1 MASSRRTSPAQL
13 SRQEEG
19 TQESNE
25 GIVEGDLRMQKEEN
39 QRDGEKRRELSEI
52 TQKHLERVI
61 NTMILSSAGSSHH
74 SAESAP
80 MNSLVSQLTE
90 KSIEGTEHKQDR
102 EKQVIVYNYYINDG
116 REGWK
121 QVEKSEISPNVLD
134 NKVGGESAENPPSRL
149 GNDTHGYSGEISP
162 GKPGHNI
169 FNAPSGKE
177 EETRHPDKNRNN
189 VTEAKTEPRR
199 FYEQEMEAQNMSPP
213 PTYNPNYPPPNRYS
227 GYQETTAMLDCIRQ
241 LQLTMQQHVLTNSKQ
256 AEYHMSQNADLFM
269 EMAKG
274 QRRRDLDPAV
284 MAIPTFMGQ
293 EPEKCLD
300 WINRIRNICSQAG
313 CPLRQELMNK
323 SEPMVQN
330 FIGNMREDW
339 TDEEVIEEI
348 LKYFSDIPTPAY
360 AITKLRAL
368 VQGEEEAIVT
378 YNQKYRTLVE
388 RVEKKAVEKIDSY
401 VELEQYLG
409 SIIFPIR
416 KSIQN
421 NIYWKSKHAPK
432 TLGEAMKKAEELY
445 MKHIYVTE
453 EQTDNVQNTSPSVE
467 VTINEVNSMQK
478 LGQYS
483 QGTWKSKNYCEISP
497 KQSNFQHRPRGED
510 NRELPRGSY
519 TQIMVNPTQLSDKEF
534 AAWIDRLV
542 EARRNRQEN
551 KPWPYRQF
559 RKPLLQNRGE
569 AGELPQEHL
578 KNKIKPAEELDTK
591 EIMSHM
597 RCELVNIEEA
607 VDMYNLDV
615 EECRSA

>member
-1 MASSRRTSPAQL
+1 
-13 SRQEEG
+13 
-19 TQESNE
+19 
-25 GIVEGDLRMQKEEN
+25 MQKEEN
-39 QRDGEKRRELSEI
+39 QRNGEKRRELSEI

-61 NTMILSSAGSSHH
+61 NTMIPSSGGSSLH
-74 SAESAP
+74 SAENAP
-80 MNSLVSQLTE
+80 THSMMSQLTE
-90 KSIEGTEHKQDR
+90 KSIEGTECKQNG
-102 EKQVIVYNYYINDG
+102 EKQVIVYNYYLNDG

-121 QVEKSEISPNVLD
+121 QVEKSEILPNVLND
-134 NKVGGESAENPPSRL
+134 KIGVELAENPQSRL
-149 GNDTHGYSGEISP
+149 GNVTHGYSGEISP
-162 GKPGHNI
+162 RKPGHNV
-169 FNAPSGKE
+169 FSTPPEKE
-177 EETRHPDKNRNN
+177 EETRYPDKNRINT
-189 VTEAKTEPRR
+189 TEAKTEPRR

-227 GYQETTAMLDCIRQ
+227 GYQETTAMLDCIHQ

-269 EMAKG
+269 EIAKG

-284 MAIPTFMGQ
+284 MAIPTFTGQ
-293 EPEKCLD
+293 EPGKCLD
-300 WINRIRNICSQAG
+300 WINRIRNVCNQAG
-313 CPLRQELMNK
+313 HPLRQELMNK
-323 SEPMVQN
+323 SEPVVQN

-348 LKYFSDIPTPAY
+348 LKYFSDIPTPAH

-368 VQGEEEAIVT
+368 VQGEDEAIVT
-378 YNQKYRTLVE
+378 YNQKYKTLVE
-388 RVEKKAVEKIDSY
+388 RVEKKTVEKIDSY

-416 KSIQN
+416 KSIRN

-445 MKHIYVTE
+445 MKHIYATE
-453 EQTDNVQNTSPSVE
+453 GQTESILNTSSSAE

-478 LGQYS
+478 PGQYS
-483 QGTWKSKNYCEISP
+483 QRTWKNKNYSEILP
-497 KQSNFQHRPRGED
+497 EQRNFQHISRGRD

-519 TQIMVNPTQLSDKEF
+519 TQIMVNPTQLLDKEF
-534 AAWIDRLV
+534 AAWMDRLV

-551 KPWPYRQF
+551 KPRPYRQF
-559 RKPLLQNRGE
+559 RKPLLRNKGE
-569 AGELPQEHL
+569 AGEMPQENL
-578 KNKIKPAEELDTK
+578 RNKIKPAEELNTK

-597 RCELVNIEEA
+597 RCELVDIEEV

-615 EECRSA
+615 EECRST